1 LTVTDPDLT
10 TTATVTAITPS
21 GESETFTL
29 TGGANLFTRQ
39 LNTGVGPA
47 TPNNGTLE
55 ASDGET
61 ITFTYNDAA
70 DSTGQPALR
79 IAQTLVLADNL
90 PGSFALISPI
100 NSAALLAPPSLPL
113 VWQAAPNGNAYT
125 LYVFKV
131 SNTARLGT
139 VLQLGLTAADVC
151 IADRCTYAISPAQL
165 GAGSYVWSVIADGQG
180 SNDRD
185 ALNNGQ
191 RFSLTLEPVQVIRN
205 SGFEAGRADPT
216 LPTHWVS
223 GALSNDFRGCG
234 SLGVA
239 SNCALIFRG
248 VSGEAASYRQ
258 IVRLPYT
265 FTGGE
270 AFRLSADILKQRAMT
285 QGGVR
290 LVITYANPALGT
302 NGVQEF
308 RLIPTSPTNNAYV
321 SYALDGVLLGAVQRM
336 VIRIEYLYPSRR
348 MRVDNVLLTFNTA
361 PAAPN
366 HTLPL
371 PPPQ

>member
-1 LTVTDPDLT
+1 
-10 TTATVTAITPS
+10 
-21 GESETFTL
+21 
-29 TGGANLFTRQ
+29 
-39 LNTGVGPA
+39 
-47 TPNNGTLE
+47 
-55 ASDGET
+55 
-61 ITFTYNDAA
+61 
-70 DSTGQPALR
+70 
-79 IAQTLVLADNL
+79 
-90 PGSFALISPI
+90 
-100 NSAALLAPPSLPL
+100 
-113 VWQAAPNGNAYT
+113 
-125 LYVFKV
+125 
-131 SNTARLGT
+131 LGT

-165 GAGSYVWSVIADGQG
+165 GTGSYVWSVMADGQG
-180 SNDRD
+180 ANDRD

-223 GALSNDFRGCG
+223 GALSNDFRSCG

-258 IVRLPYT
+258 IVRLPYAIS
-265 FTGGE
+265 GGE
-270 AFRLSADILKQRAMT
+270 TFRLAADILKQRAMT

-290 LVITYANPALGT
+290 LIVTYANPALGT

-321 SYALDGVLLGAVQRM
+321 RYAFDGILLGPVQRM
-336 VIRIEYLYPSRR
+336 VVRVEYLYPSRR
-348 MRVDNVLLTFNTA
+348 MRVDNVSLTFNPA